1 MTNDEILAQ
10 SKQLDEVYASAEE
23 FDRAQRTSKVDFGH
37 ACWNQYISEWQE
49 RHPDVLNKLREA
61 IDDGWLLESGDYMVI
76 ETEPRIESRKG
87 FVSLVPVEG
96 NLVAYVQ
103 FETLWDE
110 PRALAIEHLPEHAP
124 DALVDRFAQAIEQRH
139 GGGGMLV
146 QERIDLGPEP
156 TVEYVLE
163 RVDVVQWKL
172 LAEDKHLRH
181 LFDAWAKDWVA
192 RH

>member
-1 MTNDEILAQ
+1 MTDEEALAK
-10 SKQLDEVYASAEE
+10 SNELDEAYARAEKME
-23 FDRAQRTSKVDFGH
+23 HDARTFKVDFGH
-37 ACWNQYISEWQE
+37 ALWNQYVSEWQE
-49 RHPDVLNKLREA
+49 RHPDVLRVLREA
-61 IDDGWLLESGDYMVI
+61 IDDGWLLETGDYVYI
-76 ETEPRIESRKG
+76 ETQPRIESRKG
-87 FVSLVPVEG
+87 FVNLETRDG
-96 NLVAYVQ
+96 NLIAFVQ

-146 QERIDLGPEP
+146 QERIDLGPDP

-163 RVDVVQWKL
+163 RVDCVEQQL
-172 LAEDKHLRH
+172 LAENKHLRH
-181 LFDAWAKDWVA
+181 LFDQWAKDWVA

>member
-1 MTNDEILAQ
+1 
-10 SKQLDEVYASAEE
+10 
-23 FDRAQRTSKVDFGH
+23 
-37 ACWNQYISEWQE
+37 
-49 RHPDVLNKLREA
+49 
-61 IDDGWLLESGDYMVI
+61 
-76 ETEPRIESRKG
+76 
-87 FVSLVPVEG
+87 
-96 NLVAYVQ
+96 
-103 FETLWDE
+103 
-110 PRALAIEHLPEHAP
+110 
-124 DALVDRFAQAIEQRH
+124 
-139 GGGGMLV
+139 MLV

>member
-10 SKQLDEVYASAEE
+10 SKQLDEAYA
-23 FDRAQRTSKVDFGH
+23 RAAKMDHGTRIFEVDFED
-37 ACWNQYISEWQE
+37 CLWSRYVSQWQE
-49 RHPDVLNKLREA
+49 RHPDVLNKLRAA
-61 IDDGWLLESGDYMVI
+61 IDDGWLLETGDYVRI
-76 ETEPRIESRKG
+76 ETETRVASDKG
-87 FVSLVPVEG
+87 FVSLETRDG
-96 NLVAYVQ
+96 NLIAFVQ

-110 PRALAIEHLPEHAP
+110 PRALAIEHLPEHAS

-163 RVDVVQWKL
+163 RVDVVQGKL